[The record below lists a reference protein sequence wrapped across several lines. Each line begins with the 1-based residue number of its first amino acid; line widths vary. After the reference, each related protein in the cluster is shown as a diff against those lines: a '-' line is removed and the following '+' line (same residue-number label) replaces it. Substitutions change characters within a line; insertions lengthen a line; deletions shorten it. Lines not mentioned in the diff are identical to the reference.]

1 MSLSDII
8 KMNQYPSY
16 YDDNNDNNEEDYG
29 DEINNVDNYKKYKQ
43 SNDNSKLKSNILNT
57 IIVLLIIFLFSS
69 TFYTKIDELTVNSG
83 IRFFTKEGEPNLL
96 LITLQFILLFL
107 LMKIISKY

>member
-8 KMNQYPSY
+8 RMNQNNNNYNNY
-16 YDDNNDNNEEDYG
+16 NNDPYEDEYG
-29 DEINNVDNYKKYKQ
+29 DDIDNLRMYKRQ
-43 SNDNSKLKSNILNT
+43 SEQNSKLKSNIVNC

-96 LITLQFILLFL
+96 LLTAQFFLLFG
-107 LMKIISKY
+107 LMKIICKY

>member
-8 KMNQYPSY
+8 RMNQYKPQ
-16 YDDNNDNNEEDYG
+16 YDDYYEEDEYG
-29 DEINNVDNYKKYKQ
+29 DDINNIKHYKK
-43 SNDNSKLKSNILNT
+43 STEENSKLKSNIINT

-96 LITLQFILLFL
+96 LIALQFIILFF
-107 LMKIISKY
+107 LMKLISKY

>member
-8 KMNQYPSY
+8 KMNQYPPQF
-16 YDDNNDNNEEDYG
+16 DDEYEDEYG
-29 DEINNVDNYKKYKQ
+29 DDVNTIDKYDKYQRYKSSDNT
-43 SNDNSKLKSNILNT
+43 KLKSNIINT

-96 LITLQFILLFL
+96 LLALQFIILFL
-107 LMKIISKY
+107 LMKIICKY